1 MPDSR
6 NATREDSCY
15 TKTMDND
22 KQDQGAVSA
31 SAGDSAHRQDQ
42 INQLMS
48 SDNTTKETSSSAPSP
63 FGQVAQPSTGQ
74 SKKLPVKIIIAIS
87 LALVLIVG
95 GTLAF
100 LHLTN
105 PNQIIREAL
114 EADADQPDRA
124 VKYAVEV
131 GPSQPSPAS
140 GELDWDSI
148 KLQGEVGW
156 LGQKKQGSGTANIS
170 ITGKGKTTKLG
181 EVGLAT
187 SQGKLYVKLDNTLVH
202 SYFQTISGNMNL
214 TSQPSGQSISEDSPD
229 VKVNVSSDQSG
240 QLQGLIKT
248 IADVL
253 VNRWIELDL
262 SKLDNISVGRSVQ
275 CSDKLMS
282 SLSKREAKLEMIK
295 ILMESKFLNIRNAG
309 TEGDSTIYQVT
320 LNADAW
326 AKVAKKLEDTAA
338 YKELYKCL
346 GEAQTDSKSSDGE
359 SAKKCIDG
367 PAGTKCG
374 GGAST
379 NEIEKI
385 SSDKT
390 TSGGGASTNKVEKV
404 SSDKAINSAKQSI
417 KQSGFSAKLWVKGS
431 LIGKHQITKYNI
443 KTKLFDKQKNITA
456 DYQLDLTVE
465 RLDKRPNVTIPSD
478 PITLDKLQGSLA
490 GLLGTSLSSE

>member
-1 MPDSR
+1 
-6 NATREDSCY
+6 
-15 TKTMDND
+15 MDND
-22 KQDQGAVSA
+22 KQDQEAILA
-31 SAGDSAHRQDQ
+31 SPGQ
-42 INQLMS
+42 
-48 SDNTTKETSSSAPSP
+48 SDNIDSNDPGYQPQPFQSGEAADAANPVSSPFTSSSM
-63 FGQVAQPSTGQ
+63 TK
-74 SKKLPVKIIIAIS
+74 SKKSPVKIIIAIS
-87 LALVLIVG
+87 LALILIVG

-105 PNQIIREAL
+105 PDRVVREAL
-114 EADADQPDRA
+114 EADADQSDRA

-131 GPSQPSPAS
+131 KLSQPSTAS

-148 KLQGEVGW
+148 KLQGEAGW
-156 LGQKKQGSGTANIS
+156 LGQEKQGSGTANIN
-170 ITGKGKTTKLG
+170 ITGKGKTMKLG

-187 SQGKLYVKLDNTLVH
+187 NQGKLYVKLDNTLVH
-202 SYFQTISGNMNL
+202 SYFQAISGNMNL
-214 TSQPSGQSISEDSPD
+214 TSQPSEQSISEDSPD

-262 SKLDNISVGRSVQ
+262 SKLDNISVDRSVQ

-282 SLSKREAKLEMIK
+282 NLSKREAKLEMIK

-338 YKELYKCL
+338 YKDLHKCL
-346 GEAQTDSKSSDGE
+346 GEAQTDSKYSDE
-359 SAKKCIDG
+359 TPAKKCING

-379 NEIEKI
+379 NEI
-385 SSDKT
+385 
-390 TSGGGASTNKVEKV
+390 EKV

-431 LIGKHQITKYNI
+431 LIGKHRITKYNV

-456 DYQLDLTVE
+456 DYQLDLTIE

-490 GLLGTSLSSE
+490 GLLGTSL

>member
-1 MPDSR
+1 MPDR

-22 KQDQGAVSA
+22 KQNQGAVST
-31 SAGDSAHRQDQ
+31 SAGDLAHRQDQ

-63 FGQVAQPSTGQ
+63 FSQAAQPSTGR
-74 SKKLPVKIIIAIS
+74 SKKLPVKIIMAIS
-87 LALVLIVG
+87 LALILIVG

-105 PNQIIREAL
+105 PDRIVREAL
-114 EADADQPDRA
+114 EADAGQSDRA

-131 GPSQPSPAS
+131 KPSQPNTAP
-140 GELDWDSI
+140 GELDWSSV
-148 KLQGEVGW
+148 KLQGEAGW
-156 LGQKKQGSGTANIS
+156 LAQKKQGSGTANIS

-214 TSQPSGQSISEDSPD
+214 ASQSTEQSISEDSPD

-262 SKLDNISVGRSVQ
+262 SKLDNISVDRSVQ
-275 CSDKLMS
+275 CSSKLTS

-309 TEGDSTIYQVT
+309 TEGGSTIYQVT

-326 AKVAKKLEDTAA
+326 AKVAKRLEDTAA
-338 YKELYKCL
+338 YKDLHKCL
-346 GEAQTDSKSSDGE
+346 GEAQTDSKYSDGE

-374 GGAST
+374 GEAST

-390 TSGGGASTNKVEKV
+390 
-404 SSDKAINSAKQSI
+404 INSAKQSI

-490 GLLGTSLSSE
+490 GLLGTSLQL

>member
-1 MPDSR
+1 M
-6 NATREDSCY
+6 
-15 TKTMDND
+15 TMNND
-22 KQDQGAVSA
+22 KQDQEAILA
-31 SAGDSAHRQDQ
+31 SPGQ
-42 INQLMS
+42 
-48 SDNTTKETSSSAPSP
+48 SDNIDSNDLGYQPQPFQSGETADVANPVSSPFASSSTTKP
-63 FGQVAQPSTGQ
+63 
-74 SKKLPVKIIIAIS
+74 KKSPVKIIIAIS
-87 LALVLIVG
+87 LALILIVG

-105 PNQIIREAL
+105 PDRVVREAL
-114 EADADQPDRA
+114 EADTDQSDRA

-131 GPSQPSPAS
+131 KSSQPSAAS
-140 GELDWDSI
+140 GELDWNSI
-148 KLQGEVGW
+148 KLQGEAGW

-170 ITGKGKTTKLG
+170 ITGKGKTMKLG
-181 EVGLAT
+181 EVDLAAN
-187 SQGKLYVKLDNTLVH
+187 QGKLYVKLDNTLVH
-202 SYFQTISGNMNL
+202 SYFQAISGNINL
-214 TSQPSGQSISEDSPD
+214 ASQSTEQSISEDSPD

-262 SKLDNISVGRSVQ
+262 SKLDNISVDRSVQ

-282 SLSKREAKLEMIK
+282 SLSKRETKLEMIK

-326 AKVAKKLEDTAA
+326 AKVAKRLEDTAA
-338 YKELYKCL
+338 YKDLHKCL
-346 GEAQTDSKSSDGE
+346 GEAQTDSKSSDE
-359 SAKKCIDG
+359 ASAKKCGDG
-367 PAGTKCG
+367 ESGLKCG
-374 GGAST
+374 GGTST
-379 NEIEKI
+379 NEVEKI
-385 SSDKT
+385 
-390 TSGGGASTNKVEKV
+390 

-431 LIGKHQITKYNI
+431 LIGKHRIAKYNV

-456 DYQLDLTVE
+456 NYQLDLTVE

>member
-1 MPDSR
+1 
-6 NATREDSCY
+6 
-15 TKTMDND
+15 MDND
-22 KQDQGAVSA
+22 KQDQGVVSA

-42 INQLMS
+42 ISQLMS

-63 FGQVAQPSTGQ
+63 FGQAAQPLTGQ

-105 PNQIIREAL
+105 PDRIVREAL
-114 EADADQPDRA
+114 EADTDQSDRA

-131 GPSQPSPAS
+131 KPSQPSPAS

-214 TSQPSGQSISEDSPD
+214 ASQSTEQSISEDSPD

-262 SKLDNISVGRSVQ
+262 SKLDNISVDRSVQ
-275 CSDKLMS
+275 CSSKLTS

-338 YKELYKCL
+338 YKDLHKCL
-346 GEAQTDSKSSDGE
+346 SEAQTDSKSSDE
-359 SAKKCIDG
+359 ASAKKCGDG
-367 PAGTKCG
+367 ESGLKCG
-374 GGAST
+374 GGTST
-379 NEIEKI
+379 NE
-385 SSDKT
+385 
-390 TSGGGASTNKVEKV
+390 VEKV

-431 LIGKHQITKYNI
+431 LIGKHRITKYNV

-456 DYQLDLTVE
+456 NYQLDLTVE

-490 GLLGTSLSSE
+490 GLLGTSLSSERGL

>member
-1 MPDSR
+1 
-6 NATREDSCY
+6 
-15 TKTMDND
+15 MDND
-22 KQDQGAVSA
+22 KQDQGTASVSVDRSINQQDQTDQSISLDNTVE
-31 SAGDSAHRQDQ
+31 SAG
-42 INQLMS
+42 N
-48 SDNTTKETSSSAPSP
+48 SAPSP
-63 FGQVAQPSTGQ
+63 FAQTPSSPT
-74 SKKLPVKIIIAIS
+74 SSPKKPPIKIIIAIS
-87 LALVLIVG
+87 LALILIVG

-105 PNQIIREAL
+105 PDRIVREAL
-114 EADADQPDRA
+114 EADADQSDRA
-124 VKYAVEV
+124 IKYAVEV
-131 GPSQPSPAS
+131 KPSQPSPAS

-187 SQGKLYVKLDNTLVH
+187 SQGKLYVKFDNTIVH
-202 SYFQTISGNMNL
+202 SYLQTISGNMNL
-214 TSQPSGQSISEDSPD
+214 ASQPSEQSISEDSPD
-229 VKVNVSSDQSG
+229 VKVNTPNNQSS

-262 SKLDNISVGRSVQ
+262 SKLDNISVDRSVQ
-275 CSDKLMS
+275 CSSKLTS

-295 ILMESKFLNIRNAG
+295 ILMESKLLNIRNAG

-326 AKVAKKLEDTAA
+326 AKVAKKLEDTAT
-338 YKELYKCL
+338 YKELHKCL

-374 GGAST
+374 GEAST

-390 TSGGGASTNKVEKV
+390 
-404 SSDKAINSAKQSI
+404 INSAKQSI

-456 DYQLDLTVE
+456 NYQLDLTVE

-490 GLLGTSLSSE
+490 GLLGTSLSSGQNL

>member
-1 MPDSR
+1 
-6 NATREDSCY
+6 
-15 TKTMDND
+15 MDND

-42 INQLMS
+42 ISQLMA
-48 SDNTTKETSSSAPSP
+48 SDNTTKETSSPAPSP
-63 FGQVAQPSTGQ
+63 FGQAAQPSTGR
-74 SKKLPVKIIIAIS
+74 SKKLPVKIIMAIS
-87 LALVLIVG
+87 LALILIVG

-100 LHLTN
+100 LHSTN
-105 PNQIIREAL
+105 PDRIIREAL
-114 EADADQPDRA
+114 EADADQSDRA

-131 GPSQPSPAS
+131 KSSQPSAAS
-140 GELDWDSI
+140 GELDWSSI
-148 KLQGEVGW
+148 KLQGEAGW

-170 ITGKGKTTKLG
+170 ITGKGKTMKLG
-181 EVGLAT
+181 EVDLAAN
-187 SQGKLYVKLDNTLVH
+187 QGKLYVKLDNTLVH
-202 SYFQTISGNMNL
+202 SYFQAISGNMNL
-214 TSQPSGQSISEDSPD
+214 ASQSTEQSISEDSPD

-253 VNRWIELDL
+253 VDRWIELDL
-262 SKLDNISVGRSVQ
+262 SKLDNISVDRSVQ

-282 SLSKREAKLEMIK
+282 NLSKREAKLEMIK

-309 TEGDSTIYQVT
+309 TEGGSTIYQVT

-326 AKVAKKLEDTAA
+326 AKVAKKLEGTAA
-338 YKELYKCL
+338 YKDLHKCL

-379 NEIEKI
+379 NE
-385 SSDKT
+385 
-390 TSGGGASTNKVEKV
+390 VEKV
-404 SSDKAINSAKQSI
+404 SSDKAINSAKQLI
-417 KQSGFSAKLWVKGS
+417 KQSGFSAKLWVKGL
-431 LIGKHQITKYNI
+431 LIGKHRITKYNV
-443 KTKLFDKQKNITA
+443 KTKLFDRQKNITA
-456 DYQLDLTVE
+456 NYQLDLTVE

-490 GLLGTSLSSE
+490 GLLGTSLSSEQSL

>member
-1 MPDSR
+1 
-6 NATREDSCY
+6 
-15 TKTMDND
+15 MDND

-31 SAGDSAHRQDQ
+31 SAGDLAHRKDQ
-42 INQLMS
+42 ISQLTS
-48 SDNTTKETSSSAPSP
+48 SDNTTKEASSSAPSP
-63 FGQVAQPSTGQ
+63 FGQTAQPSTGR
-74 SKKLPVKIIIAIS
+74 SKKLPVKIIMAIS
-87 LALVLIVG
+87 LALILIVG

-105 PNQIIREAL
+105 PDRVVREAL
-114 EADADQPDRA
+114 EADADQSDRA
-124 VKYAVEV
+124 VKYAVEIK
-131 GPSQPSPAS
+131 PSQPSAAS

-148 KLQGEVGW
+148 KLQGEAGW

-170 ITGKGKTTKLG
+170 ITGKGKTMKLG
-181 EVGLAT
+181 EVGLAAN
-187 SQGKLYVKLDNTLVH
+187 QGKLYVKFDNTLVH
-202 SYFQTISGNMNL
+202 SYFQAISGNMNL
-214 TSQPSGQSISEDSPD
+214 ASQSTEQSISEDSPD
-229 VKVNVSSDQSG
+229 VKINVSSDQSG

-262 SKLDNISVGRSVQ
+262 SKLDNISVDRSVQ

-309 TEGDSTIYQVT
+309 TEGGSTIYQVT

-326 AKVAKKLEDTAA
+326 AKVAKKLEGTAA
-338 YKELYKCL
+338 YKDLHKCL
-346 GEAQTDSKSSDGE
+346 GEAQTDSKYSDGE

-379 NEIEKI
+379 NE
-385 SSDKT
+385 
-390 TSGGGASTNKVEKV
+390 VEKV
-404 SSDKAINSAKQSI
+404 SSDKAINSAKQLI
-417 KQSGFSAKLWVKGS
+417 KQSGFSAKLWVKGL
-431 LIGKHQITKYNI
+431 LIGKHRITKYNV
-443 KTKLFDKQKNITA
+443 KTKLFDRQKNITA
-456 DYQLDLTVE
+456 NYQLDLTVE
-465 RLDKRPNVTIPSD
+465 RLDKRPNITIPSD

-490 GLLGTSLSSE
+490 GLLGTSLSSEQSL

>member
-1 MPDSR
+1 M
-6 NATREDSCY
+6 N
-15 TKTMDND
+15 ND

-42 INQLMS
+42 INQLMA
-48 SDNTTKETSSSAPSP
+48 SDNMTKEASSSTPSP
-63 FGQVAQPSTGQ
+63 FGQAAQPSTDR

-87 LALVLIVG
+87 LALILIVG

-105 PNQIIREAL
+105 PDRVVREAL
-114 EADADQPDRA
+114 EADTDQSDRA

-131 GPSQPSPAS
+131 KSSQPSAAS
-140 GELDWDSI
+140 GELDWNSI
-148 KLQGEVGW
+148 KLQGEAGW

-170 ITGKGKTTKLG
+170 ITGKGKTMKLG
-181 EVGLAT
+181 EVGLAAN
-187 SQGKLYVKLDNTLVH
+187 QGKLYVKFDNTLVH
-202 SYFQTISGNMNL
+202 SYFQAISGNMNL
-214 TSQPSGQSISEDSPD
+214 TSQSSEQSISEDSPD

-262 SKLDNISVGRSVQ
+262 SKLDNISVDRSVQ

-282 SLSKREAKLEMIK
+282 NLSKREAKLEMIK

-309 TEGDSTIYQVT
+309 TEGGNTIYQVT

-326 AKVAKKLEDTAA
+326 AKVAKKLEGTAV
-338 YKELYKCL
+338 YKELHKCL
-346 GEAQTDSKSSDGE
+346 GEAQTDSKYSDEEPAKKCGDGE
-359 SAKKCIDG
+359 SGFKC
-367 PAGTKCG
+367 
-374 GGAST
+374 
-379 NEIEKI
+379 
-385 SSDKT
+385 
-390 TSGGGASTNKVEKV
+390 GGGASTNKVEKV
-404 SSDKAINSAKQSI
+404 SSDKAINNAKQSI

-431 LIGKHQITKYNI
+431 PIGKHRIAKYNV

-456 DYQLDLTVE
+456 NYQLDLTVE

-490 GLLGTSLSSE
+490 GLLGTSLSSEQSL

>member
-1 MPDSR
+1 
-6 NATREDSCY
+6 
-15 TKTMDND
+15 MDND
-22 KQDQGAVSA
+22 KQDQEAILA
-31 SAGDSAHRQDQ
+31 SPGQ
-42 INQLMS
+42 
-48 SDNTTKETSSSAPSP
+48 SDNIDSDDPGYQPQPFQSGETADVANPASSPFASSSTAKP
-63 FGQVAQPSTGQ
+63 
-74 SKKLPVKIIIAIS
+74 KKSPVKIIMAIS
-87 LALVLIVG
+87 LALILIVG

-105 PNQIIREAL
+105 PDRIVREAL
-114 EADADQPDRA
+114 EADADQSDRA
-124 VKYAVEV
+124 VKYAVEIKS
-131 GPSQPSPAS
+131 SQPSAAS
-140 GELDWDSI
+140 GELDWSSI
-148 KLQGEVGW
+148 KLQGEAGW

-170 ITGKGKTTKLG
+170 ITGKGKTMKLG
-181 EVGLAT
+181 EVDLAAN
-187 SQGKLYVKLDNTLVH
+187 QGKLYVKLDNTLVH
-202 SYFQTISGNMNL
+202 SYFQAISGNMNL
-214 TSQPSGQSISEDSPD
+214 ASQPSKQSISEDSPD

-262 SKLDNISVGRSVQ
+262 SKLDNISVDRSVQ

-309 TEGDSTIYQVT
+309 TEGGSTIYQVT

-338 YKELYKCL
+338 YKDLHKCL
-346 GEAQTDSKSSDGE
+346 GEAQTGSKYSDE
-359 SAKKCIDG
+359 TPAKKCING

-379 NEIEKI
+379 NEIEKV
-385 SSDKT
+385 SSDKA
-390 TSGGGASTNKVEKV
+390 TSGGGASTNEVEKV
-404 SSDKAINSAKQSI
+404 SSDKAISSVKQSI

-431 LIGKHQITKYNI
+431 LIGKHQIAKYNV

-490 GLLGTSLSSE
+490 GLLSTSL

>member
-1 MPDSR
+1 
-6 NATREDSCY
+6 
-15 TKTMDND
+15 MDND
-22 KQDQGAVSA
+22 KQDQGAASVSV
-31 SAGDSAHRQDQ
+31 DSSINRQDQ
-42 INQLMS
+42 TDQSISL
-48 SDNTTKETSSSAPSP
+48 DNTVESVVGSTPSP
-63 FGQVAQPSTGQ
+63 FAQTPSSPT
-74 SKKLPVKIIIAIS
+74 SPPKKPPIKIIIAIS

-105 PNQIIREAL
+105 PDRIIREAL

-124 VKYAVEV
+124 IKYAVEV
-131 GPSQPSPAS
+131 KPSQPSPAS

-170 ITGKGKTTKLG
+170 ITGKGKTMKLG
-181 EVGLAT
+181 EVDLAAN
-187 SQGKLYVKLDNTLVH
+187 QGKLYVKLDNTLVH
-202 SYFQTISGNMNL
+202 SYFQAISGNMNL
-214 TSQPSGQSISEDSPD
+214 ASQPSKQSISEDSPD

-262 SKLDNISVGRSVQ
+262 SKLDNISVDRSVQ

-309 TEGDSTIYQVT
+309 TEGGSTIYQVT

-326 AKVAKKLEDTAA
+326 AKVAKRLEDTAA
-338 YKELYKCL
+338 YKDLHKCL

-367 PAGTKCG
+367 PAGAKCG

-390 TSGGGASTNKVEKV
+390 TSGGGASTNEIEKV

-431 LIGKHQITKYNI
+431 LIGKHRIAKYNV

-456 DYQLDLTVE
+456 NYQLDLTVE

-478 PITLDKLQGSLA
+478 PVTIDKLQESLA
-490 GLLGTSLSSE
+490 GLLGTSLSSEQGL

>member
-1 MPDSR
+1 M
-6 NATREDSCY
+6 
-15 TKTMDND
+15 TMNND
-22 KQDQGAVSA
+22 KQDQDAVSA

-48 SDNTTKETSSSAPSP
+48 SDNTTKETSSPAPSP
-63 FGQVAQPSTGQ
+63 FGQVAQPSTGR
-74 SKKLPVKIIIAIS
+74 SKKLPVKIIMAIS
-87 LALVLIVG
+87 LALILIVG

-105 PNQIIREAL
+105 PDRIVREAL
-114 EADADQPDRA
+114 ETDADQSDRA
-124 VKYAVEV
+124 VKYTVEV
-131 GPSQPSPAS
+131 KPSQPSAAS
-140 GELDWDSI
+140 GELDWNSI
-148 KLQGEVGW
+148 KLQGEAGW
-156 LGQKKQGSGTANIS
+156 LGQKKQGSGTANIN
-170 ITGKGKTTKLG
+170 ITGKGKTMKLG
-181 EVGLAT
+181 EVGLAAN
-187 SQGKLYVKLDNTLVH
+187 QGKLYVKLDNTLVH
-202 SYFQTISGNMNL
+202 SYFQAISGNMNL
-214 TSQPSGQSISEDSPD
+214 TSQPSEQSISEDSPD

-262 SKLDNISVGRSVQ
+262 SKLDNISVDRSVQ

-338 YKELYKCL
+338 YKDLHKCL
-346 GEAQTDSKSSDGE
+346 GEAQTDSKYSDGE
-359 SAKKCIDG
+359 SAKKCING

-379 NEIEKI
+379 NE
-385 SSDKT
+385 
-390 TSGGGASTNKVEKV
+390 VEKV
-404 SSDKAINSAKQSI
+404 SSDKAISSVKQSI

-431 LIGKHQITKYNI
+431 LIGKHRITKYNV

-456 DYQLDLTVE
+456 NYQLDLTVE

-490 GLLGTSLSSE
+490 GLLGTSLSSEQSL

>member
-1 MPDSR
+1 
-6 NATREDSCY
+6 
-15 TKTMDND
+15 MDND

-31 SAGDSAHRQDQ
+31 SAGDLAHRKDQ
-42 INQLMS
+42 ISQLTS
-48 SDNTTKETSSSAPSP
+48 SDNTTKEASSSAPSP
-63 FGQVAQPSTGQ
+63 FGQTAQPLTGR

-105 PNQIIREAL
+105 PDRVVREAL
-114 EADADQPDRA
+114 EADTDQSDRA

-187 SQGKLYVKLDNTLVH
+187 SQGKLYVKFDNTLVH
-202 SYFQTISGNMNL
+202 SYFQAISGNMNL
-214 TSQPSGQSISEDSPD
+214 ASQSTEQSISEDSPD
-229 VKVNVSSDQSG
+229 VKVNTPNDQSG

-262 SKLDNISVGRSVQ
+262 SKLDNISVDRSVQ
-275 CSDKLMS
+275 CSDKLVS
-282 SLSKREAKLEMIK
+282 NLSKREAKLEMIK
-295 ILMESKFLNIRNAG
+295 ILMESKFLDIRNAG

-346 GEAQTDSKSSDGE
+346 GEAQTDSKYSDE
-359 SAKKCIDG
+359 TPAKKCING

-379 NEIEKI
+379 NEIEKV
-385 SSDKT
+385 SSDKA
-390 TSGGGASTNKVEKV
+390 TSGGGASTNEIEKV
-404 SSDKAINSAKQSI
+404 SSNKAISSAKQSI

-490 GLLGTSLSSE
+490 GLLSTSLQL

>member
-1 MPDSR
+1 MSKG
-6 NATREDSCY
+6 ACY
-15 TKTMDND
+15 TKVMDND

-42 INQLMS
+42 ISQLMS
-48 SDNTTKETSSSAPSP
+48 SDNTTKEASSPAPSP
-63 FGQVAQPSTGQ
+63 FGQVAQPSTGR

-87 LALVLIVG
+87 LALILIVG

-105 PNQIIREAL
+105 PDRVVREAL
-114 EADADQPDRA
+114 EADTDQSDRA

-131 GPSQPSPAS
+131 KPSQPSTAS
-140 GELDWDSI
+140 GELDWSSI
-148 KLQGEVGW
+148 KLQGEAGW
-156 LGQKKQGSGTANIS
+156 LAQKKQGSGTANIS
-170 ITGKGKTTKLG
+170 ITGKGKTMRLG

-187 SQGKLYVKLDNTLVH
+187 NQGKLYVKFDNTLVH
-202 SYFQTISGNMNL
+202 SYFQAISGNMNL
-214 TSQPSGQSISEDSPD
+214 ASQSSGQSISEDSPD

-262 SKLDNISVGRSVQ
+262 SKLDNISVDRSVQ

-309 TEGDSTIYQVT
+309 TEGGSTIYQVT

-326 AKVAKKLEDTAA
+326 AKVAKRLEDTAA
-338 YKELYKCL
+338 YKELHKCL
-346 GEAQTDSKSSDGE
+346 GEAQADSKSSDE
-359 SAKKCIDG
+359 TPAKKCING

-379 NEIEKI
+379 NEI
-385 SSDKT
+385 
-390 TSGGGASTNKVEKV
+390 EKV

-431 LIGKHQITKYNI
+431 LIGKHRITKYNV
-443 KTKLFDKQKNITA
+443 KTKLFDKQKNTTA
-456 DYQLDLTVE
+456 NYQLDLTVE
-465 RLDKRPNVTIPSD
+465 RLDKRPNVAIPSD

-490 GLLGTSLSSE
+490 GLLGTSLSSGQSL

>member
-1 MPDSR
+1 
-6 NATREDSCY
+6 
-15 TKTMDND
+15 MDND

-42 INQLMS
+42 ISQLMS
-48 SDNTTKETSSSAPSP
+48 SDNTTKEASSSTPSP
-63 FGQVAQPSTGQ
+63 FGQVAQPSTGR

-87 LALVLIVG
+87 LALILIVG

-105 PNQIIREAL
+105 PDRIVREAL
-114 EADADQPDRA
+114 EADADQSDHA

-131 GPSQPSPAS
+131 KPSQPSAAS

-170 ITGKGKTTKLG
+170 VTGKGKTTKLG
-181 EVGLAT
+181 EVGLAAN
-187 SQGKLYVKLDNTLVH
+187 QGKLYVKFDNTLVH
-202 SYFQTISGNMNL
+202 SYFQAISGNMNL
-214 TSQPSGQSISEDSPD
+214 ASQSTEQSISEDSPD

-262 SKLDNISVGRSVQ
+262 SKLDNISVDRSVQ

-295 ILMESKFLNIRNAG
+295 ILMESKLLNIRNAG
-309 TEGDSTIYQVT
+309 TEGGSTIYQVT

-338 YKELYKCL
+338 YKDLHKCL
-346 GEAQTDSKSSDGE
+346 GEAQTDSKSSDE
-359 SAKKCIDG
+359 ASAKKCGDG
-367 PAGTKCG
+367 ESGLKCG
-374 GGAST
+374 GGTST
-379 NEIEKI
+379 NEVEKI
-385 SSDKT
+385 
-390 TSGGGASTNKVEKV
+390 

-431 LIGKHQITKYNI
+431 LIGKHRITKYNV
-443 KTKLFDKQKNITA
+443 KTKLFDRQKNITA
-456 DYQLDLTVE
+456 NYQLDLTVE

-490 GLLGTSLSSE
+490 GLLGTSLSSEQSL

>member
-1 MPDSR
+1 
-6 NATREDSCY
+6 
-15 TKTMDND
+15 MDND

-31 SAGDSAHRQDQ
+31 SAGDVAHQQDQ
-42 INQLMS
+42 INQLMA
-48 SDNTTKETSSSAPSP
+48 SDNTTKEASSSTPSP
-63 FGQVAQPSTGQ
+63 FGQAAQPSTGR
-74 SKKLPVKIIIAIS
+74 SKKLPVKIIMAIS
-87 LALVLIVG
+87 LALILIVG

-105 PNQIIREAL
+105 PDRIVREAL
-114 EADADQPDRA
+114 EADADQSDRA
-124 VKYAVEV
+124 VKYAVEIKS
-131 GPSQPSPAS
+131 SQPSAAS
-140 GELDWDSI
+140 GELDWSSI
-148 KLQGEVGW
+148 KLQGEAGW

-170 ITGKGKTTKLG
+170 ITGKGKTMKLG

-214 TSQPSGQSISEDSPD
+214 ASQSTEQSISEDSPD
-229 VKVNVSSDQSG
+229 VKVNTPNDQSG
-240 QLQGLIKT
+240 QFQGLIKT

-262 SKLDNISVGRSVQ
+262 SKLDNISVDRSVQ
-275 CSDKLMS
+275 CSNKLMS

-295 ILMESKFLNIRNAG
+295 ILMESKLLNIRNAG

-338 YKELYKCL
+338 YKDLHECL
-346 GEAQTDSKSSDGE
+346 GEAQTDSKSPDKAP
-359 SAKKCIDG
+359 AKKCIDG

-374 GGAST
+374 DGTST
-379 NEIEKI
+379 NEI
-385 SSDKT
+385 
-390 TSGGGASTNKVEKV
+390 EKV
-404 SSDKAINSAKQSI
+404 SSDKAINSVKQSI

-431 LIGKHQITKYNI
+431 LIGKHQIIKYNI

-490 GLLGTSLSSE
+490 GLLGTSLSSGQSL

>member
-1 MPDSR
+1 
-6 NATREDSCY
+6 
-15 TKTMDND
+15 MDND

-42 INQLMS
+42 INQLMA
-48 SDNTTKETSSSAPSP
+48 SDNTTKEASSSTPSP
-63 FGQVAQPSTGQ
+63 FGQAAQPSTGR

-105 PNQIIREAL
+105 PDRIVREAL
-114 EADADQPDRA
+114 ETDADQSDRA
-124 VKYAVEV
+124 VKYTVEV
-131 GPSQPSPAS
+131 KPSQPSAAS
-140 GELDWDSI
+140 GELDWNSI
-148 KLQGEVGW
+148 KLQGEAGW
-156 LGQKKQGSGTANIS
+156 LGQKKQGSGTANIN

-202 SYFQTISGNMNL
+202 SYFQAISGNMNL
-214 TSQPSGQSISEDSPD
+214 ASQSTEQSISEDSPD
-229 VKVNVSSDQSG
+229 VKVNTPNDQSG

-262 SKLDNISVGRSVQ
+262 SKLDNISVDRSVQ

-282 SLSKREAKLEMIK
+282 SLSKREVRLEMIK

-326 AKVAKKLEDTAA
+326 AKVAKRLEDTAA
-338 YKELYKCL
+338 YKDLHKCL
-346 GEAQTDSKSSDGE
+346 GEAQTDSKYSDE
-359 SAKKCIDG
+359 TPAKKCING

-374 GGAST
+374 GGVST
-379 NEIEKI
+379 NE
-385 SSDKT
+385 
-390 TSGGGASTNKVEKV
+390 VEKV

-431 LIGKHQITKYNI
+431 LIGKHQIAKYNV

-456 DYQLDLTVE
+456 NYQLDLTVE

-490 GLLGTSLSSE
+490 GLLGTSLSSEQNL

>member
-1 MPDSR
+1 
-6 NATREDSCY
+6 
-15 TKTMDND
+15 MDND
-22 KQDQGAVSA
+22 KQDQEIILA
-31 SAGDSAHRQDQ
+31 SPGQ
-42 INQLMS
+42 
-48 SDNTTKETSSSAPSP
+48 SDNIDSNDPGYQPQPFQSGETADVASPASSPFASSSTTKP
-63 FGQVAQPSTGQ
+63 
-74 SKKLPVKIIIAIS
+74 KKSPVKIIIAIS
-87 LALVLIVG
+87 LALILIVG

-105 PNQIIREAL
+105 PDRIVREAL
-114 EADADQPDRA
+114 EADADQSDRA

-131 GPSQPSPAS
+131 KPSQPSTAS

-148 KLQGEVGW
+148 KLQGEAGW

-187 SQGKLYVKLDNTLVH
+187 SQGKLYVKFDNTLVH
-202 SYFQTISGNMNL
+202 SYFQAISGNMNL
-214 TSQPSGQSISEDSPD
+214 ASQSTEQSISEDSPD
-229 VKVNVSSDQSG
+229 VKVNTPNDQSG
-240 QLQGLIKT
+240 QFQGLIKT

-262 SKLDNISVGRSVQ
+262 SKLDNISVDRSVQ
-275 CSDKLMS
+275 CSDKLIS
-282 SLSKREAKLEMIK
+282 NLSKREAKLEMIK

-326 AKVAKKLEDTAA
+326 AKVAKKLEGTAA
-338 YKELYKCL
+338 YKDLHKCL

-374 GGAST
+374 GRTST
-379 NEIEKI
+379 NE
-385 SSDKT
+385 
-390 TSGGGASTNKVEKV
+390 VEKV

-417 KQSGFSAKLWVKGS
+417 KKSGFSAKLWVKGS
-431 LIGKHQITKYNI
+431 LIGKHQIAKYNV
-443 KTKLFDKQKNITA
+443 KTKLFDKQKNTTA
-456 DYQLDLTVE
+456 NYQLDLTVE

-490 GLLGTSLSSE
+490 GLLGTSLSSEQSL

>member
-1 MPDSR
+1 
-6 NATREDSCY
+6 
-15 TKTMDND
+15 MDND

-31 SAGDSAHRQDQ
+31 SAGDSSHWQDQ
-42 INQLMS
+42 ISQLTS

-63 FGQVAQPSTGQ
+63 FGQAAQPSTGRT
-74 SKKLPVKIIIAIS
+74 KKLPVKIIIAVS

-105 PNQIIREAL
+105 PDRIIREAL

-187 SQGKLYVKLDNTLVH
+187 NQGKLYVKLDNTLVH

-214 TSQPSGQSISEDSPD
+214 ASQSTKQSISEDSPD
-229 VKVNVSSDQSG
+229 VKVNTPNGQSG

-262 SKLDNISVGRSVQ
+262 SKIDNISVDRSVQ
-275 CSDKLMS
+275 CSNKLTS
-282 SLSKREAKLEMIK
+282 SLSKRETKLEMIK
-295 ILMESKFLNIRNAG
+295 ILMESKLLNIRNAG

-346 GEAQTDSKSSDGE
+346 GEAQTDSKYSDKTP
-359 SAKKCIDG
+359 AKKCING

-379 NEIEKI
+379 NKVEKV
-385 SSDKT
+385 SSDKAIN
-390 TSGGGASTNKVEKV
+390 SGGASTNEIEKV

-431 LIGKHQITKYNI
+431 LIGKHRIAKYNV

-490 GLLGTSLSSE
+490 GLLGTSLSSEQGL

>member
-1 MPDSR
+1 
-6 NATREDSCY
+6 
-15 TKTMDND
+15 MDND
-22 KQDQGAVSA
+22 KQDQGVVSA

-63 FGQVAQPSTGQ
+63 FGQAAQPSTGQ
-74 SKKLPVKIIIAIS
+74 SKKLPVKIIMAIS
-87 LALVLIVG
+87 LALILIVG

-105 PNQIIREAL
+105 PDRVVREAL
-114 EADADQPDRA
+114 EADTDQSDRA

-131 GPSQPSPAS
+131 KSSQPSAAS
-140 GELDWDSI
+140 GELDWNSI
-148 KLQGEVGW
+148 KLQGEAGW

-170 ITGKGKTTKLG
+170 ITGKGKTMKLG

-187 SQGKLYVKLDNTLVH
+187 SQGKLYVKFDNTLVH
-202 SYFQTISGNMNL
+202 SYFQAISGNMNL
-214 TSQPSGQSISEDSPD
+214 ASQPSEQSISEDSPD
-229 VKVNVSSDQSG
+229 VKVNTPNDQSG

-262 SKLDNISVGRSVQ
+262 SKLDNISVDRSVQ
-275 CSDKLMS
+275 CSNKLMS

-338 YKELYKCL
+338 YKDLHKCL
-346 GEAQTDSKSSDGE
+346 GEAQTDSKYSDE
-359 SAKKCIDG
+359 TSAKKCGDG
-367 PAGTKCG
+367 ESGFKCG
-374 GGAST
+374 GGAL
-379 NEIEKI
+379 
-385 SSDKT
+385 
-390 TSGGGASTNKVEKV
+390 TNKVEKV
-404 SSDKAINSAKQSI
+404 SSDKAINSGGASTNEIEKVSSDKAISSAKQSI

-431 LIGKHQITKYNI
+431 LIGKHRIAKYNV

-490 GLLGTSLSSE
+490 GLLDTSLSSQQSL

>member
-1 MPDSR
+1 
-6 NATREDSCY
+6 
-15 TKTMDND
+15 MDND
-22 KQDQGAVSA
+22 KQDQGAASVSV
-31 SAGDSAHRQDQ
+31 DSSISRQDQ
-42 INQLMS
+42 TDQSISL
-48 SDNTTKETSSSAPSP
+48 DNTVESAGSSAPSP
-63 FGQVAQPSTGQ
+63 FAQTPS
-74 SKKLPVKIIIAIS
+74 SPASPPKKPPVKIIIAIS
-87 LALVLIVG
+87 LALILIVG

-105 PNQIIREAL
+105 PDRIVREAL
-114 EADADQPDRA
+114 EADADQSDRA
-124 VKYAVEV
+124 IKYAVEV
-131 GPSQPSPAS
+131 KPSQPSPAS

-148 KLQGEVGW
+148 KLQGEAGW

-170 ITGKGKTTKLG
+170 VTGKGKTMKLG

-187 SQGKLYVKLDNTLVH
+187 SQGKLYVKFDNTLVH

-214 TSQPSGQSISEDSPD
+214 ASQPSKQSISEDSPD
-229 VKVNVSSDQSG
+229 VKVNTPNDQSG

-262 SKLDNISVGRSVQ
+262 SKLDNISVDRSVQ
-275 CSDKLMS
+275 CSSKLTS

-295 ILMESKFLNIRNAG
+295 ILMESKLLNIRNAG
-309 TEGDSTIYQVT
+309 AEGGNTIYQVT

-338 YKELYKCL
+338 YKDLHKCL
-346 GEAQTDSKSSDGE
+346 GEAQTDSKHSDE
-359 SAKKCIDG
+359 TPAKKCING
-367 PAGTKCG
+367 PAGTKCS

-379 NEIEKI
+379 NE
-385 SSDKT
+385 
-390 TSGGGASTNKVEKV
+390 VEKV
-404 SSDKAINSAKQSI
+404 SSDKAISSAKQSI

-431 LIGKHQITKYNI
+431 LIGKHRIAKYNV

-456 DYQLDLTVE
+456 NYQLDLTVE

>member
-1 MPDSR
+1 
-6 NATREDSCY
+6 
-15 TKTMDND
+15 MDND

-31 SAGDSAHRQDQ
+31 SAGDLAHRQDQ
-42 INQLMS
+42 ISQLIS
-48 SDNTTKETSSSAPSP
+48 SDNTTKETSSPVPSP
-63 FGQVAQPSTGQ
+63 FGQAAQPSTVR

-87 LALVLIVG
+87 LALILIVG

-105 PNQIIREAL
+105 PDRIVREAL
-114 EADADQPDRA
+114 EADADQSDRA
-124 VKYAVEV
+124 AKYAVEV
-131 GPSQPSPAS
+131 KPSQPSTAS

-148 KLQGEVGW
+148 KLQGEAGW

-170 ITGKGKTTKLG
+170 ITGKGKTMKLG
-181 EVGLAT
+181 EVDLAAN
-187 SQGKLYVKLDNTLVH
+187 QGKLYVKLDNTLVH
-202 SYFQTISGNMNL
+202 SYFQAISGNMNL
-214 TSQPSGQSISEDSPD
+214 TSQPSEQSISEDSPD
-229 VKVNVSSDQSG
+229 VKVNVSSNQSG
-240 QLQGLIKT
+240 QLQGLTKT

-262 SKLDNISVGRSVQ
+262 SKLDNISVDRSVQ

-282 SLSKREAKLEMIK
+282 SLSKREVRLEMIK

-309 TEGDSTIYQVT
+309 TEGGSTIYQVT

-326 AKVAKKLEDTAA
+326 AKVAKRLEDTAA
-338 YKELYKCL
+338 YKDLHKCL
-346 GEAQTDSKSSDGE
+346 GEAQTDSRYSDE
-359 SAKKCIDG
+359 TPAKKCING

-374 GGAST
+374 SGAST
-379 NEIEKI
+379 NE
-385 SSDKT
+385 
-390 TSGGGASTNKVEKV
+390 VEKV

-431 LIGKHQITKYNI
+431 LIGKHRIAKYNV

-465 RLDKRPNVTIPSD
+465 RLDKRPNVIIPSD

-490 GLLGTSLSSE
+490 GLLGTSLSSEQSL

>member
-1 MPDSR
+1 
-6 NATREDSCY
+6 
-15 TKTMDND
+15 MDND

-42 INQLMS
+42 ISQLTS
-48 SDNTTKETSSSAPSP
+48 SDNTTKETSSPAPSP
-63 FGQVAQPSTGQ
+63 FGQTAQPSTGQ

-87 LALVLIVG
+87 LALILIVG

-105 PNQIIREAL
+105 PDRIVREAL
-114 EADADQPDRA
+114 EADADQSDRA
-124 VKYAVEV
+124 AKYAVEV
-131 GPSQPSPAS
+131 KPSQPSTAS
-140 GELDWDSI
+140 GELDWNSI
-148 KLQGEVGW
+148 KLQGEAGW
-156 LGQKKQGSGTANIS
+156 LAQKKQGSGTANIS
-170 ITGKGKTTKLG
+170 ITGKGKTMKLG
-181 EVGLAT
+181 EVGLAAN
-187 SQGKLYVKLDNTLVH
+187 QGKLYVKFDNTLVH
-202 SYFQTISGNMNL
+202 SYFQAISGNMNL
-214 TSQPSGQSISEDSPD
+214 ASQPSEQSISEDSPD

-262 SKLDNISVGRSVQ
+262 SKLDNISVDRSVQ

-282 SLSKREAKLEMIK
+282 SLSKREVKLDMIK

-309 TEGDSTIYQVT
+309 AEGDSTIYQVT

-338 YKELYKCL
+338 YKDLHKCL
-346 GEAQTDSKSSDGE
+346 GEARTDSKYSDE
-359 SAKKCIDG
+359 TPAKKCING

-379 NEIEKI
+379 NEI
-385 SSDKT
+385 
-390 TSGGGASTNKVEKV
+390 EKV

-431 LIGKHQITKYNI
+431 LIGKHRITKYNV
-443 KTKLFDKQKNITA
+443 KTKLFDRQKNITA
-456 DYQLDLTVE
+456 NYQLDLTVE

-490 GLLGTSLSSE
+490 GLLGTSLSSEQSL

>member
-1 MPDSR
+1 M
-6 NATREDSCY
+6 N
-15 TKTMDND
+15 ND

-31 SAGDSAHRQDQ
+31 SAGDLAHRQDQ
-42 INQLMS
+42 INQLMA
-48 SDNTTKETSSSAPSP
+48 SDNTTKEASSSTPSP
-63 FGQVAQPSTGQ
+63 FGQAAQPSTGR
-74 SKKLPVKIIIAIS
+74 SKKLPVKIIMAIS
-87 LALVLIVG
+87 LALILIVG
-95 GTLAF
+95 GVLAF

-105 PNQIIREAL
+105 PDRIVREAL
-114 EADADQPDRA
+114 EADADQSDRA
-124 VKYAVEV
+124 VKYAVEIK
-131 GPSQPSPAS
+131 PSQPSAAS
-140 GELDWDSI
+140 GELDWNSI
-148 KLQGEVGW
+148 KLQGEAGW

-187 SQGKLYVKLDNTLVH
+187 SQGKLYVKFDNTLVH
-202 SYFQTISGNMNL
+202 SYFQAISGNMNL
-214 TSQPSGQSISEDSPD
+214 ASQSTEQSISEDSPD
-229 VKVNVSSDQSG
+229 VKVNTPNDQSG

-262 SKLDNISVGRSVQ
+262 SKLDNISVDRSVQ
-275 CSDKLMS
+275 CSDKLVS
-282 SLSKREAKLEMIK
+282 NLSKREAKLEMIK
-295 ILMESKFLNIRNAG
+295 ILMESKFLDIRNAG

-346 GEAQTDSKSSDGE
+346 GEAQTDSKYSDE
-359 SAKKCIDG
+359 TPAKKCING

-379 NEIEKI
+379 NE
-385 SSDKT
+385 
-390 TSGGGASTNKVEKV
+390 VEKV

-431 LIGKHQITKYNI
+431 LIGKHRIAKYNV
-443 KTKLFDKQKNITA
+443 KTKLFDKQKNVTA
-456 DYQLDLTVE
+456 NYQLDLTVE

-490 GLLGTSLSSE
+490 GLLGTSL

>member
-1 MPDSR
+1 
-6 NATREDSCY
+6 
-15 TKTMDND
+15 MDND

-42 INQLMS
+42 INRLMA
-48 SDNTTKETSSSAPSP
+48 SDNTTKEASSSTPSP
-63 FGQVAQPSTGQ
+63 FGQAAQPSTGQ

-87 LALVLIVG
+87 LALILIVG

-105 PNQIIREAL
+105 PDRIIREAL
-114 EADADQPDRA
+114 EADADQSDRA
-124 VKYAVEV
+124 IKYAVEV
-131 GPSQPSPAS
+131 KPSQPSTAS

-148 KLQGEVGW
+148 KLQGEAGW
-156 LGQKKQGSGTANIS
+156 LGQKKQGSGTANIN
-170 ITGKGKTTKLG
+170 ITGKGKTMKLG
-181 EVGLAT
+181 EVDLAAN
-187 SQGKLYVKLDNTLVH
+187 QGKLYVKFDNTLVH
-202 SYFQTISGNMNL
+202 SYFQAISGNMNL
-214 TSQPSGQSISEDSPD
+214 TSQPSEQSISEDSPD

-262 SKLDNISVGRSVQ
+262 SKLDNISVDRSVQ

-282 SLSKREAKLEMIK
+282 SLSRREAKLEMIK

-309 TEGDSTIYQVT
+309 TEGGNTIYQVT

-338 YKELYKCL
+338 YKDLHKCL
-346 GEAQTDSKSSDGE
+346 GEAQTDSKYSDE
-359 SAKKCIDG
+359 TPAKKCING

-379 NEIEKI
+379 NE
-385 SSDKT
+385 
-390 TSGGGASTNKVEKV
+390 VEKV

-431 LIGKHQITKYNI
+431 LIGKHRIAKYNV
-443 KTKLFDKQKNITA
+443 KTKLFDKQKNTTA

-490 GLLGTSLSSE
+490 GLLGTSL

>member
-1 MPDSR
+1 
-6 NATREDSCY
+6 
-15 TKTMDND
+15 MDND
-22 KQDQGAVSA
+22 KQDQEVDPA
-31 SAGDSAHRQDQ
+31 SPDRFGNSLNAQPQPFQPDGTAGTMTNPVNPTPPRFA
-42 INQLMS
+42 S
-48 SDNTTKETSSSAPSP
+48 SSTTKP
-63 FGQVAQPSTGQ
+63 
-74 SKKLPVKIIIAIS
+74 KKSPVKIIIAIS
-87 LALVLIVG
+87 LALILIVG

-105 PNQIIREAL
+105 PDRIVREAL
-114 EADADQPDRA
+114 EADADQSDRA
-124 VKYAVEV
+124 VKYAAEV
-131 GPSQPSPAS
+131 KPSQPSTAS

-148 KLQGEVGW
+148 RLQGEAGW
-156 LGQKKQGSGTANIS
+156 LGQKKQGSGTANIN
-170 ITGKGKTTKLG
+170 ITGKGKTMKLG

-187 SQGKLYVKLDNTLVH
+187 NQGKLYVKFNNTLVH
-202 SYFQTISGNMNL
+202 SYFQAISGNMNL
-214 TSQPSGQSISEDSPD
+214 ASQPTKQSISEDSPD

-262 SKLDNISVGRSVQ
+262 SKLDNISVDRSVQ

-282 SLSKREAKLEMIK
+282 NLSKREARLEMIK

-309 TEGDSTIYQVT
+309 AEGGSTIYQVT

-338 YKELYKCL
+338 YKDLHKCL
-346 GEAQTDSKSSDGE
+346 GEAQTDSKYSDE
-359 SAKKCIDG
+359 TPAKKCING

-374 GGAST
+374 GGT
-379 NEIEKI
+379 
-385 SSDKT
+385 
-390 TSGGGASTNKVEKV
+390 STNKVEKV

-431 LIGKHQITKYNI
+431 LIGKHRITKYNV

-456 DYQLDLTVE
+456 NYQLDLTVE

-490 GLLGTSLSSE
+490 GLLGTSLSSEQGL

>member
-1 MPDSR
+1 
-6 NATREDSCY
+6 
-15 TKTMDND
+15 MDND

-31 SAGDSAHRQDQ
+31 SAGDLAHRQDQ
-42 INQLMS
+42 ISQLIS
-48 SDNTTKETSSSAPSP
+48 SDNTTKETSSPVPSP
-63 FGQVAQPSTGQ
+63 FGQAAQPSTVR

-87 LALVLIVG
+87 LALILIVG

-105 PNQIIREAL
+105 PDQIVREAL
-114 EADADQPDRA
+114 EADADQSDRA

-131 GPSQPSPAS
+131 KPSQPSTAS

-148 KLQGEVGW
+148 KLQGEAGW
-156 LGQKKQGSGTANIS
+156 LGQKKQGSGTANIN
-170 ITGKGKTTKLG
+170 ITGKGKTMKLG

-187 SQGKLYVKLDNTLVH
+187 NQGKFYVKFDSTLVH
-202 SYFQTISGNMNL
+202 SYFQAISGNMNL
-214 TSQPSGQSISEDSPD
+214 TSQPSEQSISEDSPD
-229 VKVNVSSDQSG
+229 VKVNVSSNQSG

-262 SKLDNISVGRSVQ
+262 SKLDNISVDRSVQ

-282 SLSKREAKLEMIK
+282 NLSKREAKLEMIK

-338 YKELYKCL
+338 YKDLHKCL
-346 GEAQTDSKSSDGE
+346 GEAQTDSKSSDE
-359 SAKKCIDG
+359 ASAKKCGDG
-367 PAGTKCG
+367 ESGLKCG

-379 NEIEKI
+379 NE
-385 SSDKT
+385 
-390 TSGGGASTNKVEKV
+390 VEKV

-431 LIGKHQITKYNI
+431 LIGKHRITKYNV

-456 DYQLDLTVE
+456 NYQLDLTVE

-490 GLLGTSLSSE
+490 GLLGTSL

>member
-1 MPDSR
+1 
-6 NATREDSCY
+6 
-15 TKTMDND
+15 MDND
-22 KQDQGAVSA
+22 KQDQGTASVSVDR
-31 SAGDSAHRQDQ
+31 SINRQDQ
-42 INQLMS
+42 TDQSISL
-48 SDNTTKETSSSAPSP
+48 DNTVESAGSSAPSP
-63 FGQVAQPSTGQ
+63 FAQTPSSPT
-74 SKKLPVKIIIAIS
+74 SSPKKPPVKIIIAIS

-105 PNQIIREAL
+105 PDRIIREAL

-170 ITGKGKTTKLG
+170 VTGKGKTMKLG

-187 SQGKLYVKLDNTLVH
+187 NQGKLYVKFDNTLVH
-202 SYFQTISGNMNL
+202 SYFQAISGNMNL
-214 TSQPSGQSISEDSPD
+214 ASQPSEQSISEDSPD
-229 VKVNVSSDQSG
+229 VKVNTPNDQSG

-262 SKLDNISVGRSVQ
+262 SKLDNISVDRSVQ
-275 CSDKLMS
+275 CSSKLTS

-326 AKVAKKLEDTAA
+326 AKVAKKLEGTAA
-338 YKELYKCL
+338 YKDLHKCL
-346 GEAQTDSKSSDGE
+346 GEAQTDNKSSDGE
-359 SAKKCIDG
+359 SAKKCING

-379 NEIEKI
+379 NE
-385 SSDKT
+385 
-390 TSGGGASTNKVEKV
+390 VEKV
-404 SSDKAINSAKQSI
+404 SSDKAINSVKQSI

-431 LIGKHQITKYNI
+431 LIGKHQIAKYNV

-490 GLLGTSLSSE
+490 GLLSTSL

>member
-1 MPDSR
+1 
-6 NATREDSCY
+6 
-15 TKTMDND
+15 MDND

-31 SAGDSAHRQDQ
+31 SAGGSAHRQDQ
-42 INQLMS
+42 ISQLIS
-48 SDNTTKETSSSAPSP
+48 SDNTTKEASSSTPSP

-87 LALVLIVG
+87 LALILIVG

-105 PNQIIREAL
+105 PDRIVREAL
-114 EADADQPDRA
+114 EADADQSDRA

-131 GPSQPSPAS
+131 KPSQPSTAS

-148 KLQGEVGW
+148 KLQGEAGW

-202 SYFQTISGNMNL
+202 SYFQAISGGMNL
-214 TSQPSGQSISEDSPD
+214 ASQSTEQSISEDSPD

-253 VNRWIELDL
+253 VNRWIELDP
-262 SKLDNISVGRSVQ
+262 SKLDNISVDRSVQ

-309 TEGDSTIYQVT
+309 TEGGSTIYQVT

-326 AKVAKKLEDTAA
+326 AKVAKKLEGTAA
-338 YKELYKCL
+338 YKDLHKCL
-346 GEAQTDSKSSDGE
+346 GEAQTDSKYSDGE

-379 NEIEKI
+379 NE
-385 SSDKT
+385 
-390 TSGGGASTNKVEKV
+390 VEKV
-404 SSDKAINSAKQSI
+404 SSDKAINSAKQLI
-417 KQSGFSAKLWVKGS
+417 KQSGFSAKLWVKGL
-431 LIGKHQITKYNI
+431 LIGKHRITKYNV
-443 KTKLFDKQKNITA
+443 KTKLFDRQKNITA
-456 DYQLDLTVE
+456 NYQLDLTVE

-490 GLLGTSLSSE
+490 GLLGTSLSSEQSL

>member
-1 MPDSR
+1 M
-6 NATREDSCY
+6 
-15 TKTMDND
+15 TMNND

-31 SAGDSAHRQDQ
+31 SAGDLAHRQDQ
-42 INQLMS
+42 ISQLMS
-48 SDNTTKETSSSAPSP
+48 SDNTTKGASSSAPSP
-63 FGQVAQPSTGQ
+63 FGQAAQPSTGR

-87 LALVLIVG
+87 LALILIVG

-105 PNQIIREAL
+105 PDRIVREAL
-114 EADADQPDRA
+114 EADADQSDRA
-124 VKYAVEV
+124 VKYAAEV

-187 SQGKLYVKLDNTLVH
+187 SQGKLYVKFDNTLVH
-202 SYFQTISGNMNL
+202 SYFQTISGNINL
-214 TSQPSGQSISEDSPD
+214 ASQSTKQSISEDSPD
-229 VKVNVSSDQSG
+229 VKVDTPNDQSS

-262 SKLDNISVGRSVQ
+262 SKLDNVSVDRSVQ
-275 CSDKLMS
+275 CSNKLMS
-282 SLSKREAKLEMIK
+282 SLSKRKAKLEMIK

-309 TEGDSTIYQVT
+309 TEGGSTIYQVT
-320 LNADAW
+320 LDADAW
-326 AKVAKKLEDTAA
+326 AKVAKKLEDMAA
-338 YKELYKCL
+338 YKDLHKCL
-346 GEAQTDSKSSDGE
+346 SEAQTDSKSSDE
-359 SAKKCIDG
+359 ASAKKCGDG
-367 PAGTKCG
+367 ESGLKC
-374 GGAST
+374 
-379 NEIEKI
+379 
-385 SSDKT
+385 
-390 TSGGGASTNKVEKV
+390 GGGASTNKVEKV

-431 LIGKHQITKYNI
+431 LIGKHRIAKYNV

-456 DYQLDLTVE
+456 NYQLDLTVE

-490 GLLGTSLSSE
+490 GLLGTSLSSEQGL

>member
-1 MPDSR
+1 
-6 NATREDSCY
+6 
-15 TKTMDND
+15 MDND

-31 SAGDSAHRQDQ
+31 SAGDLAHRQDQ

-48 SDNTTKETSSSAPSP
+48 SDNTTKETSSPAPSP
-63 FGQVAQPSTGQ
+63 FGQAAQPSTGR

-87 LALVLIVG
+87 LALILIVG

-105 PNQIIREAL
+105 PDRVVREAL
-114 EADADQPDRA
+114 EADTDQSDRA

-131 GPSQPSPAS
+131 KPSQPSPAS

-156 LGQKKQGSGTANIS
+156 LEQKKQGSGTANIS
-170 ITGKGKTTKLG
+170 ITGKGKTMKLG

-187 SQGKLYVKLDNTLVH
+187 NQGKLYVKLDNTLVH
-202 SYFQTISGNMNL
+202 SYFQAISGNMNL
-214 TSQPSGQSISEDSPD
+214 TSQSTEQSISEDSPD

-262 SKLDNISVGRSVQ
+262 SKLDNISVDRSVQ
-275 CSDKLMS
+275 CSSKLTS

-295 ILMESKFLNIRNAG
+295 ILMESKLLNIRNAG

-326 AKVAKKLEDTAA
+326 AKVAKKLEGTTA
-338 YKELYKCL
+338 YKDLHKCL
-346 GEAQTDSKSSDGE
+346 SEAQTDSKYSDEEPAKKCGDGE
-359 SAKKCIDG
+359 SG
-367 PAGTKCG
+367 FKCG
-374 GGAST
+374 GGT
-379 NEIEKI
+379 L
-385 SSDKT
+385 
-390 TSGGGASTNKVEKV
+390 TNKVEKV

-431 LIGKHQITKYNI
+431 LIGKHRITKYNV

-456 DYQLDLTVE
+456 NYQLDLTVE

-490 GLLGTSLSSE
+490 GLLGTSLSSEQNL

>member
-1 MPDSR
+1 
-6 NATREDSCY
+6 
-15 TKTMDND
+15 MDNN
-22 KQDQGAVSA
+22 KQDQDAVSA

-42 INQLMS
+42 ISQLMS

-63 FGQVAQPSTGQ
+63 FGQVAQPSTGR

-87 LALVLIVG
+87 LALILIVG

-105 PNQIIREAL
+105 PDRIVREAL
-114 EADADQPDRA
+114 EADADQSDRA

-131 GPSQPSPAS
+131 KPSQPSAAS
-140 GELDWDSI
+140 GELDWNSI
-148 KLQGEVGW
+148 KLQGEAGW
-156 LGQKKQGSGTANIS
+156 LAQKKQGSGTTNIS
-170 ITGKGKTTKLG
+170 ITGKGKTMKLG
-181 EVGLAT
+181 EVDLAT
-187 SQGKLYVKLDNTLVH
+187 NQGKLYVKFDNTLVH
-202 SYFQTISGNMNL
+202 SYFQAISGNMNL
-214 TSQPSGQSISEDSPD
+214 ASQPSEQSISEDSPD

-240 QLQGLIKT
+240 HLQGLIKT

-262 SKLDNISVGRSVQ
+262 SKLDNISVDRSVQ

-282 SLSKREAKLEMIK
+282 NLSKREAKLEMIK

-309 TEGDSTIYQVT
+309 TEDGSTIYQVS

-326 AKVAKKLEDTAA
+326 AKVAKRLEGTAA
-338 YKELYKCL
+338 YRDLHKCL
-346 GEAQTDSKSSDGE
+346 GEAQTDSKYSDE
-359 SAKKCIDG
+359 TPAKKCIDG

-374 GGAST
+374 GGMST
-379 NEIEKI
+379 NE
-385 SSDKT
+385 
-390 TSGGGASTNKVEKV
+390 VEKV

-431 LIGKHQITKYNI
+431 LIGKHRITKYNV
-443 KTKLFDKQKNITA
+443 KTKLFDKQKNVTA
-456 DYQLDLTVE
+456 NYQLDLTVE

-490 GLLGTSLSSE
+490 GLLGTSLSSEQGL

>member
-1 MPDSR
+1 
-6 NATREDSCY
+6 
-15 TKTMDND
+15 MDND
-22 KQDQGAVSA
+22 KQDQGTASVSV
-31 SAGDSAHRQDQ
+31 DSSINRQDQ
-42 INQLMS
+42 TDQPISLN
-48 SDNTTKETSSSAPSP
+48 NTVESVVGSAPSP
-63 FGQVAQPSTGQ
+63 FAQTPSSPT
-74 SKKLPVKIIIAIS
+74 SSPKKPPVKIIMAIS
-87 LALVLIVG
+87 LALILIVG

-105 PNQIIREAL
+105 PDRIVREAL
-114 EADADQPDRA
+114 ETDADQSDRA
-124 VKYAVEV
+124 VKYTVEV
-131 GPSQPSPAS
+131 KPSQPSTAS
-140 GELDWDSI
+140 GELDWSSI

-214 TSQPSGQSISEDSPD
+214 ASQSTEQSISEDSPD
-229 VKVNVSSDQSG
+229 VKANTPNDQSG

-262 SKLDNISVGRSVQ
+262 SKLDNISVDRSVQ

-338 YKELYKCL
+338 YKNLHKCL
-346 GEAQTDSKSSDGE
+346 GEAQTDSKYSDE
-359 SAKKCIDG
+359 TPAKKCINE

-379 NEIEKI
+379 NEI
-385 SSDKT
+385 
-390 TSGGGASTNKVEKV
+390 EKV

-431 LIGKHQITKYNI
+431 LIGKHRIAKYNV
-443 KTKLFDKQKNITA
+443 KTKLFDKQKNTTA

>member
-1 MPDSR
+1 
-6 NATREDSCY
+6 
-15 TKTMDND
+15 MDND

-31 SAGDSAHRQDQ
+31 SAGGSAHRQDQ
-42 INQLMS
+42 ISQLMS

-63 FGQVAQPSTGQ
+63 FGQVAQPSTGR

-87 LALVLIVG
+87 LALILIVG

-105 PNQIIREAL
+105 PDQIVREAL
-114 EADADQPDRA
+114 EADADQSDRA

-131 GPSQPSPAS
+131 KPSQPSTAS

-148 KLQGEVGW
+148 KLQGEAGW
-156 LGQKKQGSGTANIS
+156 LGQKKQGSGTANIN

-187 SQGKLYVKLDNTLVH
+187 SQGKLYVKFDNTLVH
-202 SYFQTISGNMNL
+202 SYFQAISGNMNL
-214 TSQPSGQSISEDSPD
+214 ASQSTEQSISEDSPD
-229 VKVNVSSDQSG
+229 VKVNVSSNQSG

-262 SKLDNISVGRSVQ
+262 SKLDNISVDRSVQ

-282 SLSKREAKLEMIK
+282 NLSKREAKLEMIK

-309 TEGDSTIYQVT
+309 TEGGSTIYQVT

-326 AKVAKKLEDTAA
+326 AKVAKKLEGTAA
-338 YKELYKCL
+338 YKDLHKCL
-346 GEAQTDSKSSDGE
+346 GEAQTDSKYSDE
-359 SAKKCIDG
+359 TPAKKCING

-374 GGAST
+374 GGTST
-379 NEIEKI
+379 NE
-385 SSDKT
+385 
-390 TSGGGASTNKVEKV
+390 VEKV
-404 SSDKAINSAKQSI
+404 SSDKAINSAKQLI
-417 KQSGFSAKLWVKGS
+417 KQSGFSAKLWVKGL
-431 LIGKHQITKYNI
+431 LIGKHRITKYNV

-456 DYQLDLTVE
+456 NYQLDLTVE

-490 GLLGTSLSSE
+490 GLLGTSLSSEQNL

>member
-1 MPDSR
+1 
-6 NATREDSCY
+6 
-15 TKTMDND
+15 MDND

-42 INQLMS
+42 ISQLTS
-48 SDNTTKETSSSAPSP
+48 SDNTTKETSSPAPSP
-63 FGQVAQPSTGQ
+63 FGQVAQPSTGR
-74 SKKLPVKIIIAIS
+74 SKKLPVKIIMAIS
-87 LALVLIVG
+87 LALILIVG

-105 PNQIIREAL
+105 PDRVVREAL
-114 EADADQPDRA
+114 EADADQSDRA
-124 VKYAVEV
+124 VKYAVEIK
-131 GPSQPSPAS
+131 PSQPSAAS

-148 KLQGEVGW
+148 KLQGEAGW

-170 ITGKGKTTKLG
+170 ITGKGKTMKLG
-181 EVGLAT
+181 EVGLAAN
-187 SQGKLYVKLDNTLVH
+187 QGKLYVKFDNTLVH
-202 SYFQTISGNMNL
+202 SYFQAISGNMNL
-214 TSQPSGQSISEDSPD
+214 ASQSTEQSISEDSPD

-262 SKLDNISVGRSVQ
+262 SKLDNISVDRSVQ

-309 TEGDSTIYQVT
+309 TEGGSTIYQVT
-320 LNADAW
+320 LNADVW
-326 AKVAKKLEDTAA
+326 AKVAKKLEGTAA
-338 YKELYKCL
+338 YKDLHKCL
-346 GEAQTDSKSSDGE
+346 GEAQTDSKYSDGE

-379 NEIEKI
+379 NEIEK
-385 SSDKT
+385 
-390 TSGGGASTNKVEKV
+390 V
-404 SSDKAINSAKQSI
+404 SSDKAINSAKQLI
-417 KQSGFSAKLWVKGS
+417 KQSGFSAKLWVKGL
-431 LIGKHQITKYNI
+431 LIGKHRITKYNV

-456 DYQLDLTVE
+456 NYQLDLTVE

-490 GLLGTSLSSE
+490 GLLSTSLSSEQGL

>member
-1 MPDSR
+1 
-6 NATREDSCY
+6 
-15 TKTMDND
+15 MDND
-22 KQDQGAVSA
+22 KQDQGTASVSVDRSINQQDQTDQSISLDNTVE
-31 SAGDSAHRQDQ
+31 SAG
-42 INQLMS
+42 
-48 SDNTTKETSSSAPSP
+48 SSAPSP
-63 FGQVAQPSTGQ
+63 FAQIPSSPT
-74 SKKLPVKIIIAIS
+74 SSPKKPPIKIIIAIS
-87 LALVLIVG
+87 LALVLIIG

-105 PNQIIREAL
+105 PDRIVREAL
-114 EADADQPDRA
+114 EADADQSDRA
-124 VKYAVEV
+124 VKYTVEV
-131 GPSQPSPAS
+131 KPSQPSPAS

-170 ITGKGKTTKLG
+170 ITGKGKTMKLG
-181 EVGLAT
+181 EVDLAAN
-187 SQGKLYVKLDNTLVH
+187 QGKLYVKLDNTLVH
-202 SYFQTISGNMNL
+202 SYFQAISGNMNL
-214 TSQPSGQSISEDSPD
+214 ASQPSKQSISEDSPD

-262 SKLDNISVGRSVQ
+262 SKLDNISVDRSVR

-309 TEGDSTIYQVT
+309 TEGGSTIYQVT

-338 YKELYKCL
+338 YKDLHKCL
-346 GEAQTDSKSSDGE
+346 GEAQTGSKYSDE
-359 SAKKCIDG
+359 TPAKKCING

-390 TSGGGASTNKVEKV
+390 TSGGGASTNEIEKV

-443 KTKLFDKQKNITA
+443 KTKLFDKQKNTTA

-465 RLDKRPNVTIPSD
+465 RLDKRPNVIIPSD

-490 GLLGTSLSSE
+490 GLLGTSLSSEQGL